1 MKKLIV
7 LLIAVI
13 PFISNCKKETS
24 SDLNMQIR
32 EIAWNSLTTQQKSTV
47 NVDWKQAPVAQTTYN
62 GKSAWSVRFNTTDD
76 AVLGPIIMIVD
87 STTKVVL
94 GQALRD

>member
-7 LLIAVI
+7 LLIALI

-47 NVDWKQAPVAQTTYN
+47 RVDWKQAPVAQTTYN

>member
-1 MKKLIV
+1 MKKLII
-7 LLIAVI
+7 LLIVLI
-13 PFISNCKKETS
+13 PIISNCKKDNS
-24 SDLNMQIR
+24 LDPNLQIR

-47 NVDWKQAPVAQTTYN
+47 RVDWKQAPVVQVTYKDKN
-62 GKSAWSVRFNTTDD
+62 AYSVRLNTNDD
-76 AVLGPIIMIVD
+76 ALLGPIIIYID